1 MVLVMSGRSKLF
13 LATTLMAALVN
24 ITLNLL
30 LVPRMGLIGAAA
42 ATATSVLALQLS
54 LTALTWMLA
63 RVHPFSRELAKVLL
77 AAGLVWLHGTLVK
90 ELLPLPGPVTIAI
103 VVAGGLI
110 LYPLALL
117 ALGLA
122 PEDRALARRLWR
134 RLRSLREKTPA

>member
-1 MVLVMSGRSKLF
+1 M
-13 LATTLMAALVN
+13 
-24 ITLNLL
+24 
-30 LVPRMGLIGAAA
+30 
-42 ATATSVLALQLS
+42 
-54 LTALTWMLA
+54 
-63 RVHPFSRELAKVLL
+63 
-77 AAGLVWLHGTLVK
+77 K

-134 RLRSLREKTPA
+134 RLRGLREKTPA